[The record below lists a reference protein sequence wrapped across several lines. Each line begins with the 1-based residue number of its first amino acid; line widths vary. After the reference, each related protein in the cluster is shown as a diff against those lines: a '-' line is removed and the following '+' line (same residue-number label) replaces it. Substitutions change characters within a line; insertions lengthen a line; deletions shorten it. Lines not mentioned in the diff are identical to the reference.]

1 MHNITCLDIVA
12 VRHWFQPTEMEIPIR
27 YTYVCVYIY
36 IQLMVQTV
44 VSNRY
49 HHVITLLM
57 CFFKQLHCM
66 KGTFK
71 IRWTQLNQQL
81 YLGQHLAVGW
91 EAPNQQP
98 WMPWIPVSRI
108 NSSHRLDFSPWSKG
122 VFGALGSDFAESKL
136 SMKPDPCGW
145 FLATSRWLLFS
156 VNK

>member
-1 MHNITCLDIVA
+1 
-12 VRHWFQPTEMEIPIR
+12 
-27 YTYVCVYIY
+27 
-36 IQLMVQTV
+36 
-44 VSNRY
+44 
-49 HHVITLLM
+49 
-57 CFFKQLHCM
+57 M

-156 VNK
+156 VNKWMYSGPKKYYTLSDPHHGMSRDIFGHKFWHFTYHCLWHLFRHSDILSNTYSEI